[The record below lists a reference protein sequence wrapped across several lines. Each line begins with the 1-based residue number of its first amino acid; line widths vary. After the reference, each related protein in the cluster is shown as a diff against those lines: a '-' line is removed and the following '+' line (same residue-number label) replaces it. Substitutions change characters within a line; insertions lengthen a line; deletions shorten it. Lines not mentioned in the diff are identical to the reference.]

1 MMPPTPWQWQ
11 FPPCPQWVPSNNRD
25 RDEQVQSILREANEA
40 RTAFDEIWW
49 NGMLP
54 YVMELMDVIHACET
68 ALREFEPRHLDAAKM
83 LVIRKNDDRGYY
95 DDGGNHG
102 I

>member
-11 FPPCPQWVPSNNRD
+11 FPPCRQIIPVSDRARD
-25 RDEQVQSILREANEA
+25 KQLRKILEEAVEA
-40 RTAFDEIWW
+40 RVAYERCAED
-49 NGMLP
+49 GMLP
-54 YVMELMDVIHACET
+54 YTIYLMDVIHACET
-68 ALREFEPRHLDAAKM
+68 ALREFEPRQLDAAKM

>member
-11 FPPCPQWVPSNNRD
+11 FPPCRQWVPSNNRD

-40 RTAFDEIWW
+40 RTAFDEICW

-54 YVMELMDVIHACET
+54 YVMELMDVIQACET

-95 DDGGNHG
+95 DDGGTHG

>member
-1 MMPPTPWQWQ
+1 
-11 FPPCPQWVPSNNRD
+11 
-25 RDEQVQSILREANEA
+25 
-40 RTAFDEIWW
+40 
-49 NGMLP
+49 MLP
-54 YVMELMDVIHACET
+54 YTIELMDVIHACET